1 MDLRALQA
9 FARAAADFS
18 TDGQLP
24 SLDFA
29 ADHRGRP
36 DVAVF
41 DFTSA
46 HASENAAMVRS
57 RRGYRLLVALVGD
70 SLLEV
75 GGGAGAGAGTT
86 DVSVRPSVC
95 PQPFWPMGTG
105 VARGFLAA
113 LDASWMIRR
122 WCRGDFPLDI
132 LAERCGPVR
141 PPLPPS
147 FLA

>member
-1 MDLRALQA
+1 MVPLGPAFFSGPFLWQDFADSELLLSRANVDLRALQA

-57 RRGYRLLVALVGD
+57 RRGYQLLVALVGD

-75 GGGAGAGAGTT
+75 GGGAATAALGAGTA
-86 DVSVRPSVC
+86 DVSVRLSARSPSG
-95 PQPFWPMGTG
+95 QW
-105 VARGFLAA
+105 ARAWLAA
-113 LDASWMIRR
+113 SW
-122 WCRGDFPLDI
+122 
-132 LAERCGPVR
+132 
-141 PPLPPS
+141 PPS
-147 FLA
+147 TRLG